1 AAVSVWQPFALA
13 AGIVEREHRGD
24 RIDAE
29 PINVE
34 AVDPVEGVAVEEV
47 RDLGAA
53 EVVDRGVPV
62 RMKALAR
69 IGVLVKRGAV
79 EPREP
84 MLIGREMR
92 RDPVE
97 NDAQTRAMRPID
109 EAGERRWLAEAAGRR
124 EQADR
129 LVAPG
134 CVERML
140 ADRQKLDMSVAHPD
154 DIRDELI
161 GKFVVGEETPAFAA
175 PP

>member
-1 AAVSVWQPFALA
+1 
-13 AGIVEREHRGD
+13 
-24 RIDAE
+24 
-29 PINVE
+29 
-34 AVDPVEGVAVEEV
+34 
-47 RDLGAA
+47 
-53 EVVDRGVPV
+53 
-62 RMKALAR
+62 
-69 IGVLVKRGAV
+69 
-79 EPREP
+79 P

-175 PP
+175 PPRAEMRLVDRHRLAPGLAFPPPGHIFGVGPGEVRAQGDD